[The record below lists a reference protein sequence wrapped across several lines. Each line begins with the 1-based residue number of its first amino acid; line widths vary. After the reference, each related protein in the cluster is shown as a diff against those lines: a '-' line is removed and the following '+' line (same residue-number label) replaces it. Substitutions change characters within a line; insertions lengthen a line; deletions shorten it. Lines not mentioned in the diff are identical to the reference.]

1 MEIELYDKIK
11 EGLKNHID
19 SLALEFPY
27 KPKPKTKGGEVEMV
41 VEYEPSSPNYPY
53 IQIVE
58 VGNSPYQNMS
68 HIRQTVRDM
77 SYRVDIYAK
86 TQNGVLKSKIARTL
100 MKHCDEYLTFIG
112 LKQIS
117 MNPFTNDGTNGEL
130 YHIVLM
136 YSARY
141 FENKQYFV

>member
-1 MEIELYDKIK
+1 MEIELYDAIK
-11 EGLKNHID
+11 EGLKNHIEELD
-19 SLALEFPY
+19 LNFPY
-27 KPKPKTKGGEVEMV
+27 KPKPKKTGGSVEMV

-58 VGNSPYQNMS
+58 VGNSPYQNYRSRLQMVS
-68 HIRQTVRDM
+68 DK
-77 SYRVDIYAK
+77 SYKVDIYAK
-86 TQNGVLKSKIARTL
+86 TQGEIPKSLIARTL
-100 MKHCDEYLTFIG
+100 MKICDDYLTSIG

-117 MNPFTNDGTNGEL
+117 MNPFTKEGTNGEL

-141 FENKQYFV
+141 FENKQNFL

>member
-19 SLALEFPY
+19 GLNLQFPY
-27 KPKPKTKGGEVEMV
+27 RPKPKTKGGEVETV

-58 VGNSPYQNMS
+58 VGNPPYKNYRSPLE
-68 HIRQTVRDM
+68 TVSDK

-86 TQNGVLKSKIARTL
+86 TQGEIPKSKIARTL
-100 MKHCDEYLTFIG
+100 MKHCDDYLTCIG

>member
-11 EGLKNHID
+11 EGLKDHID
-19 SLALEFPY
+19 SLDLQFPY
-27 KPKPKTKGGEVEMV
+27 KPKPKTKGGAVEMV
-41 VEYEPSSPNYPY
+41 VEYEPSSPSYPY
-53 IQIVE
+53 IKIVE

-68 HIRQTVRDM
+68 SFRQTVSDK
-77 SYRVDIYAK
+77 SYKVDIYAK
-86 TQNGVLKSKIARTL
+86 SHNEIKKSTIARTL
-100 MKHCDEYLTFIG
+100 MKHCDDYLTNIG

-117 MNPFTNDGTNGEL
+117 MNPFTNDGMNGEL